1 VIVQPNEAFQVIWIG
16 WVVSWIA
23 ASLWSG
29 RTEKRAAT
37 RETWIY
43 RIVIFAGAI
52 LIAPWTAQVL
62 GERPSWQVGYYG
74 ACALVSVILMGLAL
88 TWWARIHLG
97 CLWSSAITRKEKHR
111 IVETGPYAFVRHPIY
126 TGLII
131 ALLAT
136 AATEATLVA
145 LLGALLIVL
154 GLWVKASA
162 FYRLSLLQKPTSP
175 TVAASRCSFRS
186 YRTADFFDEWATVL
200 AGAKLSAHTPH
211 PAIGERTGLRRTT
224 AFTTAM

>member
-1 VIVQPNEAFQVIWIG
+1 MIVQPNDAFQVIWIG
-16 WVVSWIA
+16 WVVSWVA

-37 RETWIY
+37 REMWTY

-52 LIAPWTAQVL
+52 LIVPWTAQVL
-62 GERPSWQVGYYG
+62 GERPTWQVGYYG
-74 ACALVSVILMGLAL
+74 ACGFVGVMLIGLAL

-97 CLWSSAITRKEKHR
+97 WLWSSAITRKEKHR

-136 AATEATLVA
+136 AAIEATQVA
-145 LLGALLIVL
+145 LLGALLIAL
-154 GLWVKASA
+154 GLWVKARA
-162 FYRLSLLQKPTSP
+162 EERFLSTELAPETYE
-175 TVAASRCSFRS
+175 S
-186 YRTADFFDEWATVL
+186 YRCRVPMLVPFL
-200 AGAKLSAHTPH
+200 PH
-211 PAIGERTGLRRTT
+211 R
-224 AFTTAM
+224 

>member
-16 WVVSWIA
+16 WVVSWVA

-43 RIVIFAGAI
+43 RVVIFAGAI

-62 GERPSWQVGYYG
+62 GERPTWQVGYYG
-74 ACALVSVILMGLAL
+74 AYALVGVMLVGLAL

-111 IVETGPYAFVRHPIY
+111 LIESGPYAFVRHPIY

-136 AATEATLVA
+136 AATEATPVA
-145 LLGALLIVL
+145 LLGALLIAL
-154 GLWVKASA
+154 GLWVKARIEEHFLLSELGPEA
-162 FYRLSLLQKPTSP
+162 YACYRCRVPMLVPFL
-175 TVAASRCSFRS
+175 
-186 YRTADFFDEWATVL
+186 
-200 AGAKLSAHTPH
+200 PH
-211 PAIGERTGLRRTT
+211 R
-224 AFTTAM
+224 

>member
-1 VIVQPNEAFQVIWIG
+1 MILQPNEAFQVIWIG
-16 WVVSWIA
+16 WVVSWVA

-37 RETWIY
+37 REMWIY

-62 GERPSWQVGYYG
+62 GERPAWQVGSYG
-74 ACALVSVILMGLAL
+74 AYAFVGVMLTGLAL

-97 CLWSSAITRKEKHR
+97 RLWSSAITRKEEHR
-111 IVETGPYAFVRHPIY
+111 LIETGPYEYVRHPIY

-136 AATEATLVA
+136 AASEATPVA
-145 LLGALLIVL
+145 ALGAVLIAL
-154 GLWVKASA
+154 GLWLKARTEER
-162 FYRLSLLQKPTSP
+162 FLLTELGPDTYE
-175 TVAASRCSFRS
+175 S
-186 YRTADFFDEWATVL
+186 YR
-200 AGAKLSAHTPH
+200 
-211 PAIGERTGLRRTT
+211 RRVPMLIP
-224 AFTTAM
+224 FVSHR

>member
-1 VIVQPNEAFQVIWIG
+1 MILQPNEAFQVIWIG
-16 WVVSWIA
+16 GVVSWVA

-37 RETWIY
+37 REMWIY

-62 GERPSWQVGYYG
+62 GERPAWQVGSYG
-74 ACALVSVILMGLAL
+74 AYAFVGVMLTGLAL

-97 CLWSSAITRKEKHR
+97 RLWSSAITRKEEHR
-111 IVETGPYAFVRHPIY
+111 LVETGPYEYVRHPIY

-136 AATEATLVA
+136 AASEATPVA
-145 LLGALLIVL
+145 ALGAVLIAL
-154 GLWVKASA
+154 GLWLKARTEER
-162 FYRLSLLQKPTSP
+162 FLLTELGPD
-175 TVAASRCSFRS
+175 AYES
-186 YRTADFFDEWATVL
+186 YR
-200 AGAKLSAHTPH
+200 
-211 PAIGERTGLRRTT
+211 RRVPMLVP
-224 AFTTAM
+224 FVSHR

>member
-1 VIVQPNEAFQVIWIG
+1 MIVQSSEAFQVIWIA
-16 WVVSWIA
+16 WVVSWVA

-29 RTEKRAAT
+29 RTKKRAAT

-62 GERPSWQVGYYG
+62 GERPAWQVGYYG
-74 ACALVSVILMGLAL
+74 AYGFVSVMLMGLAL

-97 CLWSSAITRKEKHR
+97 DLWSSAITRKEKHR
-111 IVETGPYAFVRHPIY
+111 LVESGPYAFVRHPIY

-136 AATEATLVA
+136 AAIEATQMA

-154 GLWVKASA
+154 GLWVKARA
-162 FYRLSLLQKPTSP
+162 EERFLSTELAPETYD
-175 TVAASRCSFRS
+175 S
-186 YRTADFFDEWATVL
+186 YRRRVPMLVPFL
-200 AGAKLSAHTPH
+200 PH
-211 PAIGERTGLRRTT
+211 R
-224 AFTTAM
+224 

>member
-1 VIVQPNEAFQVIWIG
+1 MIVQTSETFQVIWIG
-16 WVVSWIA
+16 WVVSWVA

-37 RETWIY
+37 REMWIY

-62 GERPSWQVGYYG
+62 GERPAWQVGSYG
-74 ACALVSVILMGLAL
+74 AYAFVGVMLTGLAL

-97 CLWSSAITRKEKHR
+97 RLWSSAITRKEEHR
-111 IVETGPYAFVRHPIY
+111 LVETGPYEYVRHPIY

-136 AATEATLVA
+136 AASEATPVA
-145 LLGALLIVL
+145 ALGAVLIAL
-154 GLWVKASA
+154 GLWLKARTEER
-162 FYRLSLLQKPTSP
+162 FLLTELGPD
-175 TVAASRCSFRS
+175 AYES
-186 YRTADFFDEWATVL
+186 YR
-200 AGAKLSAHTPH
+200 
-211 PAIGERTGLRRTT
+211 RRVPMLVP
-224 AFTTAM
+224 FVSHR

>member
-1 VIVQPNEAFQVIWIG
+1 VIVQPSESFQVIWIG
-16 WVVSWIA
+16 WVVSWVA

-37 RETWIY
+37 REMWIY

-62 GERPSWQVGYYG
+62 GERPTWQAGYYG
-74 ACALVSVILMGLAL
+74 AYALVGVMLTGLAL

-97 CLWSSAITRKEKHR
+97 WLWSSAITRKEKHR
-111 IVETGPYAFVRHPIY
+111 LVDTGPYAFVRHPIY

-136 AATEATLVA
+136 AAIEATLVA
-145 LLGALLIVL
+145 LLGALLIIL
-154 GLWVKASA
+154 GLWVKARA
-162 FYRLSLLQKPTSP
+162 EERFLSTELAPETYE
-175 TVAASRCSFRS
+175 S
-186 YRTADFFDEWATVL
+186 YQRRVPMLVPFL
-200 AGAKLSAHTPH
+200 PH
-211 PAIGERTGLRRTT
+211 R
-224 AFTTAM
+224 

>member
-1 VIVQPNEAFQVIWIG
+1 VIVQPSESFQVIWIG
-16 WVVSWIA
+16 WVVSWVA

-37 RETWIY
+37 REMWIY

-62 GERPSWQVGYYG
+62 GERPAWQVGYYDTYAFVG
-74 ACALVSVILMGLAL
+74 VMLTGLAL
-88 TWWARIHLG
+88 TWWARINLG
-97 CLWSSAITRKEKHR
+97 SLWSSAITRKEKHR
-111 IVETGPYAFVRHPIY
+111 LVDTGPYAFVRHPIY

-136 AATEATLVA
+136 AAIEATLVA

-154 GLWVKASA
+154 GLWVKARTEER
-162 FYRLSLLQKPTSP
+162 FLSTELAPETYE
-175 TVAASRCSFRS
+175 S
-186 YRTADFFDEWATVL
+186 YRRRVPMLVPFL
-200 AGAKLSAHTPH
+200 PH
-211 PAIGERTGLRRTT
+211 R
-224 AFTTAM
+224 

>member
-1 VIVQPNEAFQVIWIG
+1 VIVQPSEAFQVIWIG
-16 WVVSWIA
+16 WVVSWVA

-62 GERPSWQVGYYG
+62 GESPTWQAGYYG
-74 ACALVSVILMGLAL
+74 AYTLIGVMLTGLAL

-111 IVETGPYAFVRHPIY
+111 LIESGPYAFVRHPIY

-136 AATEATLVA
+136 AAIEATLVA
-145 LLGALLIVL
+145 LLGALLIAL
-154 GLWVKASA
+154 GLWAKARA
-162 FYRLSLLQKPTSP
+162 EERFLSTELAPETYE
-175 TVAASRCSFRS
+175 S
-186 YRTADFFDEWATVL
+186 YRRRVPMLVPFI
-200 AGAKLSAHTPH
+200 PH
-211 PAIGERTGLRRTT
+211 R
-224 AFTTAM
+224 

>member
-1 VIVQPNEAFQVIWIG
+1 MIVQPSEAFQVIWIG
-16 WVVSWIA
+16 WVVSWVS

-43 RIVIFAGAI
+43 RIVIFAGAL

-62 GERPSWQVGYYG
+62 GERPTWQVGYYG
-74 ACALVSVILMGLAL
+74 AYGFVGVMLMGLAL

-97 CLWSSAITRKEKHR
+97 DLWSSAITRKEKHQL
-111 IVETGPYAFVRHPIY
+111 IETGPYALVRHPIY

-136 AATEATLVA
+136 AAIEATLVA
-145 LLGALLIVL
+145 LLGALLIAL
-154 GLWVKASA
+154 GLWVKARA
-162 FYRLSLLQKPTSP
+162 EERFLSTELAPETYE
-175 TVAASRCSFRS
+175 S
-186 YRTADFFDEWATVL
+186 YRRRVPMLVPFL
-200 AGAKLSAHTPH
+200 PH
-211 PAIGERTGLRRTT
+211 R
-224 AFTTAM
+224 

>member
-1 VIVQPNEAFQVIWIG
+1 VTVQPSEAFQVIWIG
-16 WVVSWIA
+16 WVVSWVA
-23 ASLWSG
+23 ASLWSA

-62 GERPSWQVGYYG
+62 GERPTWQAGYYG
-74 ACALVSVILMGLAL
+74 AYALIGVMLTGLAL

-97 CLWSSAITRKEKHR
+97 GLWSSAITRKEKHR
-111 IVETGPYAFVRHPIY
+111 LIESGPYAFVRHPIY

-136 AATEATLVA
+136 AAIEATLLA
-145 LLGALLIVL
+145 LLGALLIIL
-154 GLWVKASA
+154 GLWVKARA
-162 FYRLSLLQKPTSP
+162 EERFLSTELAPETYE
-175 TVAASRCSFRS
+175 S
-186 YRTADFFDEWATVL
+186 YRRRVPMLVPFL
-200 AGAKLSAHTPH
+200 PH
-211 PAIGERTGLRRTT
+211 R
-224 AFTTAM
+224 

>member
-1 VIVQPNEAFQVIWIG
+1 MEVVKSITIVIVHPSEAFKVIWIG

-62 GERPSWQVGYYG
+62 GERPAWQVGYYG
-74 ACALVSVILMGLAL
+74 AYAFIGVMLTGLAL

-97 CLWSSAITRKEKHR
+97 GLWSSAITRKEKHR
-111 IVETGPYAFVRHPIY
+111 LVETGPYAFVRHPIY

-136 AATEATLVA
+136 TAIEATPMA
-145 LLGALLIVL
+145 LLGAVLIAI
-154 GLWVKASA
+154 GLWVKARA
-162 FYRLSLLQKPTSP
+162 EERFLLAELGPDAYEFYRRRVPMLIPF
-175 TVAASRCSFRS
+175 V
-186 YRTADFFDEWATVL
+186 
-200 AGAKLSAHTPH
+200 PH
-211 PAIGERTGLRRTT
+211 R
-224 AFTTAM
+224 